1 MIGRPDD
8 EGPQGDRLSGA
19 GTGGGERPR
28 AIRVA
33 LADDQLL
40 VRAGFRALLD
50 AEPDLEVVAEAA
62 GGRELLE
69 RLREQAV
76 DVVLMDI
83 RMPDGDGLWATEQI
97 AAEPAL
103 AGVRVVIVTTFEL
116 DEYVARAVRAGA
128 SGFLVKDTEPV
139 DLIRAVRVVAA
150 GEALLSP
157 GVTRRLLERL
167 SSGLREAPDTALL
180 DALTERER
188 EVLALVGLGLTNEE
202 IAARLVLSPL
212 TAKTHVSR
220 IMSKLHAR
228 DRVHLVVLAYETGL
242 VAPGWQ

>member
-1 MIGRPDD
+1 M
-8 EGPQGDRLSGA
+8 
-19 GTGGGERPR
+19 
-28 AIRVA
+28 IRVA
-33 LADDQLL
+33 LADDQVL
-40 VRAGFRALLD
+40 VRAGFHALLA
-50 AEPDLEVVAEAA
+50 AEDDIEVVGEASS
-62 GGRELLE
+62 GTELLRLVE
-69 RLREQAV
+69 REPV

-97 AAEPAL
+97 AADPKL
-103 AGVRVVIVTTFEL
+103 AGVHVVIVTTFEL

-139 DLIRAVRVVAA
+139 DLIRAVRVVAE

-157 GVTRRLLERL
+157 GVTKRLLERM
-167 SSGLREAPDTALL
+167 STGLRDAPDEERLA
-180 DALTERER
+180 ALTDRER
-188 EVLALVGLGLTNEE
+188 EVLRLVGLGLTNDE

-220 IMSKLHAR
+220 IMQKLAAR
-228 DRVHLVVLAYETGL
+228 DRVHLVVVAYESGL